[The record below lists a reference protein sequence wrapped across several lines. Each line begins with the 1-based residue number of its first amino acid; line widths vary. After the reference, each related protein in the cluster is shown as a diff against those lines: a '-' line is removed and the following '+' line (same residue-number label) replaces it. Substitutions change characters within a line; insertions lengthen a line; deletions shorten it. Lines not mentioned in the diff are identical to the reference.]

1 MRIVIDYDRGCP
13 FTTGVYLSR
22 AAARLGVE
30 EIAPDAADPA
40 TDAWIKVDDSQPWG
54 TDADLRALDFEC
66 RAFWAIDTHTAYDRV
81 LNIARH
87 FPRAFAAQR
96 DGVTAFGRDGVTA
109 AWLPCAAEPEDW
121 HADRNV
127 ARDIEVAFVGN
138 VWYPARIEV
147 LRLVD
152 AAFDLI
158 HDNSGDPRRIGEL
171 YSRARCVIN
180 HSVRNDVNM
189 RIFEAASCGAA
200 LVTNRIDAQQWGG
213 IDLAFHEY
221 DTPEQ
226 AVDAIDGLLAHN
238 NGEETAAN
246 ALCAREGHTYTH
258 RLKTI
263 LEAL

>member
-1 MRIVIDYDRGCP
+1 MRIAIDYDRGCP

-22 AAARLGVE
+22 AAARLDIE
-30 EIAPDAADPA
+30 EVAPEAADPA
-40 TDAWIKVDDSQPWG
+40 RDTWIKVDDSHPWG
-54 TDADLRALDFEC
+54 TPNDARALDFSR

-81 LNIARH
+81 LGIARH

-96 DGVTAFGRDGVTA
+96 DGVTAFEADGVNA
-109 AWLPCAAEPEDW
+109 SWLPCAAEPEDW

-138 VWYPARIEV
+138 ARYPERIEV

-152 AAFDLI
+152 AAFDLW
-158 HDNSGDPRRIGEL
+158 HDNSGDPRKIGEL
-171 YSRARCVIN
+171 YSRARVVIN

-189 RIFEAASCGAA
+189 RAFEAASCGAA
-200 LVTNRIDAQQWGG
+200 LVTNRIDGQQWGDIG
-213 IDLAFHEY
+213 LAFREY
-221 DTPEQ
+221 ETPEQ

-238 NGEETAAN
+238 SGEETAAN
-246 ALCAREGHTYTH
+246 AMCVREGHTYAL

-263 LEAL
+263 LEAI